1 MENNIQIFRNPQFG
15 EVRVVE
21 LNSEPMFCLS
31 DVCKMLD
38 IKNVSDCK
46 SRLNPKGIAIT
57 DTPTKGGNQQMVFI
71 SEANLYKCIFQSR
84 MPDAEKMQDWVYE
97 DILPSVRKHGAYMTQ
112 DTIQKALTNPD
123 FLIQLATELKVE
135 QQRRI
140 EAEETSRLQQE
151 QLKLAAPKVQY
162 VDEVLQ
168 SVNTYNVNLIAKE
181 LGMSAETLNKKM
193 HDMKIIY
200 RNGQTWVLTSKYQGK
215 GFTKTRTHSFTRSD
229 GSIGTSMLTVW
240 TETGRQF
247 IHSLFKS

>member
-1 MENNIQIFRNPQFG
+1 MENQIIKQQKVLGKQINIYGNIENPLFLAKDVAEWLGLTNVTDMVSRVDEDEVTKLNLGGFQG
-15 EVRVVE
+15 ECNMLTEDGLYEILMQSRKPIAKQLKKGIKEMLHSVRV
-21 LNSEPMFCLS
+21 
-31 DVCKMLD
+31 
-38 IKNVSDCK
+38 
-46 SRLNPKGIAIT
+46 
-57 DTPTKGGNQQMVFI
+57 
-71 SEANLYKCIFQSR
+71 
-84 MPDAEKMQDWVYE
+84 
-97 DILPSVRKHGAYMTQ
+97 HGAYMTQ

-229 GSIGTSMLTVW
+229 GTIGTSMLTVW

>member
-1 MENNIQIFRNPQFG
+1 MENQIIKQQELLGKQINIYGNIENPLFLAKDVAEWLGLTNVTDMVSRVDEDEVTKLNLGGFQG
-15 EVRVVE
+15 ECNMLTEDGLYEILMQSRKPIAKQLKKGIKKMLHSVRV
-21 LNSEPMFCLS
+21 
-31 DVCKMLD
+31 
-38 IKNVSDCK
+38 
-46 SRLNPKGIAIT
+46 
-57 DTPTKGGNQQMVFI
+57 
-71 SEANLYKCIFQSR
+71 
-84 MPDAEKMQDWVYE
+84 
-97 DILPSVRKHGAYMTQ
+97 HGAYMTQ

-151 QLKLAAPKVQY
+151 QLKIAAPKVQY

-193 HDMKIIY
+193 HDMKVIY
-200 RNGQTWVLTSKYQGK
+200 RNGQTWVLTAKYQGK
-215 GFTKTRTHSFTRSD
+215 GYTKTRTHSFTRSD
-229 GSIGTSMLTVW
+229 GTIGTSMLTVW
-240 TETGRQF
+240 TESGRKF

>member
-1 MENNIQIFRNPQFG
+1 MENQIIKQQEVLGKQINIYGNIENPLFLAKDVAEWLGLTNVTDMVSRVDEDEVTKLNLGGFQG
-15 EVRVVE
+15 ECNMLTEDGLYEILMQSRKPIAKQLKKGIKEMLHSVRV
-21 LNSEPMFCLS
+21 
-31 DVCKMLD
+31 
-38 IKNVSDCK
+38 
-46 SRLNPKGIAIT
+46 
-57 DTPTKGGNQQMVFI
+57 
-71 SEANLYKCIFQSR
+71 
-84 MPDAEKMQDWVYE
+84 
-97 DILPSVRKHGAYMTQ
+97 HGAYMTQ

-151 QLKLAAPKVQY
+151 QLKIAAPKVQY

-193 HDMKIIY
+193 HDMKVIY
-200 RNGQTWVLTSKYQGK
+200 RNGQTWVLTAKYQGK
-215 GFTKTRTHSFTRSD
+215 GYTKTRTHSFTRSD
-229 GSIGTSMLTVW
+229 GTIGTSMLTVW
-240 TETGRQF
+240 TESGRKF